1 MHAMAITTY
10 MRQPEMA
17 IESISVAA
25 ESRNS
30 LRKAVIILDIPTAKA
45 RHVIRRR
52 AVNGWQA
59 ETAER

>member
-1 MHAMAITTY
+1 MAITTD

-17 IESISVAA
+17 IESIGLSVAA